1 MNPQSCYG
9 SPDFKSGPVPLW
21 HRGKTQS
28 TGVEPVS
35 RRNDRLLSGEF
46 QYHYGTIAKVG
57 RVGFAPTMLKSHD
70 FTDRCV
76 TDSAHLPRYPSFLLF
91 CVENGEPTQLRE
103 MDLNHRPLAYE
114 ANELSAAPS
123 RSGCGEIRTRD
134 SSVKSRLLYQL
145 SYTPV
150 MDHDGVEPPTPRA
163 SIWRS
168 TVELTIHKP
177 VTRFRLALLVW
188 KTRILPLDDTSK
200 YSSNTTV

>member
-1 MNPQSCYG
+1 MQSAG
-9 SPDFKSGPVPLW
+9 L
-21 HRGKTQS
+21 
-28 TGVEPVS
+28 EPVS

-57 RVGFAPTMLKSHD
+57 RVGLEPTMHRRLSYGQ
-70 FTDRCV
+70 
-76 TDSAHLPRYPSFLLF
+76 LRYQFRASTQISFFFVL
-91 CVENGEPTQLRE
+91 CKKDEPTRLRRDGLE
-103 MDLNHRPLAYE
+103 PSTLVHEASKLPLLYPAVGVVGLEPDDL
-114 ANELSAAPS
+114 
-123 RSGCGEIRTRD
+123 
-134 SSVKSRLLYQL
+134 SVKGRLLCQL

-177 VTRFRLALLVW
+177 VTRFGLALLVW

>member
-1 MNPQSCYG
+1 MAN
-9 SPDFKSGPVPLW
+9 LTTW
-21 HRGKTQS
+21 
-28 TGVEPVS
+28 
-35 RRNDRLLSGEF
+35 
-46 QYHYGTIAKVG
+46 AKVG

-91 CVENGEPTQLRE
+91 CVEKGEPTRLRRDGLE
-103 MDLNHRPLAYE
+103 PSTLAHEASKLPLLYPAVGVVG
-114 ANELSAAPS
+114 LGPD
-123 RSGCGEIRTRD
+123 D

-177 VTRFRLALLVW
+177 VTRFGLALLVW